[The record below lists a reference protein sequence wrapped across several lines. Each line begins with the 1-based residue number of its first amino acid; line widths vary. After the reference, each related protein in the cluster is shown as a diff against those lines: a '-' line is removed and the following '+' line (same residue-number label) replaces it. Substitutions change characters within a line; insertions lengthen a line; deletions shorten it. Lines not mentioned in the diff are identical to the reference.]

1 MSVNRATE
9 YSGNLFGSAGGLDVS
24 VSDTWENPRT
34 GTW

>member
-1 MSVNRATE
+1 MKTLPTE

-24 VSDTWENPRT
+24 VSGEWDSPKT